1 MTGPETQVRVAD
13 AGFILPGN
21 YPEDAP
27 GIGFEQTLALF
38 ERGEELGLQVAGI
51 RQRHLERGVSSALPF
66 LAAASQRTQTIR
78 LETGVVPLGYETPFR
93 LAEDFATVDAISG
106 GRVNAGIST
115 SAPHGDLLAGLGR
128 ADQSGEDSY
137 TLIDRFLEALE
148 GRPLADDPIHTPYGP
163 QTPRVQP
170 HIPDLRSR
178 VWLGGGSLRSIRWAA
193 SRGLR
198 LLLGN
203 IASAD
208 GHDSFEIAQRAHI
221 DEYYSAFQG
230 EAPAVGTERVIVPW
244 DSATTAQREHY
255 VAYAAS
261 REERTKSAVNG
272 HLFQRDLVGSSA
284 EIIDRLAADPSFD
297 GKTALRLALPYAFD
311 DDEYRQI
318 LDDLRFEVLPALGWT
333 PSLRK
338 ESELIR

>member
-1 MTGPETQVRVAD
+1 MAASDPEVRIAD

-27 GIGFEQTLALF
+27 GIGLEQTLSLF
-38 ERGEELGLQVAGI
+38 ELGEELGLQVAGI

-66 LAAASQRTQTIR
+66 LAAATQRTSTIR

-93 LAEDFATVDAISG
+93 LAEDFATVDALSG
-106 GRVNAGIST
+106 GRLNAGIST

-128 ADQSGEDSY
+128 ADQSVEDSY

-148 GRPLADDPIHTPYGP
+148 GKALADDAIYTPYGP

-208 GHDSFEIAQRAHI
+208 GHDSFERAQRAQI
-221 DEYYSAFQG
+221 DEYISLFPG
-230 EAPAVGTERVIVPW
+230 ESPAVGTERVIVPW

-261 REERTKSAVNG
+261 REERTKAQVNG

-297 GKTALRLALPYAFD
+297 GKTELRVALPYAFD
-311 DDEYRQI
+311 DEEYRQI
-318 LDDLRFEVLPALGWT
+318 LADLRFEVLPQLGWA
-333 PSLRK
+333 PSVRK